1 MPAATERRMSNA
13 FGHNFSHVRI
23 FSDSAAAE
31 ATRAA
36 GAKAYAVDSDI
47 YFNDSFYNPGSEN
60 GDRLLAHE
68 LTHVVQ
74 AERFGTS
81 RGRPISES
89 GDPAE
94 REAKDA
100 AERVAAGQPALV
112 SRPPSAT
119 VSRSV
124 LDWAENE
131 ASSAAS
137 AAGGAA
143 GAAWSDAKS
152 DGAWLRNSMR
162 ANRGYVDKGKQ
173 LAGNGIDWL
182 ENKEQSLTS
191 SAVSEVKGIPV
202 LEQVAEAG
210 KFVNDEETE
219 LTGGVLRGAAG
230 MVGGLAD
237 LAADPY
243 DAARGVETM
252 AEHIPLL
259 PGMPNPLKTAHGL
272 LNVAMGDETWGQLGA
287 SANPLNSAKDDY
299 KFWGKVAGGVAGQY
313 SKQWKDGKYAD
324 VVGHAAFDIGSLL
337 FGAGEANAAGKVG
350 EAAEVTDAAKLG
362 DAADLAK
369 AGDAADLSKA
379 GDAAGLAQP
388 ANVSDA
394 ADLSKAGDAA
404 DVNKAGGGGQVS
416 EPPSGGGGDMPEPLD
431 NPAHNAADFE
441 KLKQSYSQQEIMG
454 AEPVG
459 SARKGGSD
467 SDIPDGMGGVLP
479 RKHVDAHHTAA
490 IFEQSRIAEDSRVF
504 PIQDGKTLTQMRSG
518 VNGRDGIVE
527 YIVDKK
533 GNLVH
538 QRFIKGGDVNGVYG
552 GRPDIRPNKGSYYPG
567 PDDPGMGASNASSN
581 GSDLG
586 QPAALRSA
594 DQRTLRPIDQE
605 ALRPVNQEALR
616 PVDQEALRPVDNSAS
631 NIPGNSSPVTPDQ
644 PAADLLDNPADGA
657 ADFERLKAQYREQ
670 EAADERHAQRL
681 AAFGK
686 IGKKGLKTVGKKA
699 LDVVSSPEFDDKD
712 QNSSH

>member
-1 MPAATERRMSNA
+1 MKSDRVRHAQPKAAEPAPFVTRTRSNGAPMPAATERRMSNA

-47 YFNDSFYNPGSEN
+47 YFNDSFYNPGSEI

-119 VSRSV
+119 VSRTV

-210 KFVNDEETE
+210 KFVNDQETE

-230 MVGGLAD
+230 IVGGLAD

-272 LNVAMGDETWGQLGA
+272 LNVAIGDETWGQLGA

-324 VVGHAAFDIGSLL
+324 VVGHAGFDIGSLL

-362 DAADLAK
+362 AATDLSQAAKVSDAADLT
-369 AGDAADLSKA
+369 KA

-467 SDIPDGMGGVLP
+467 SDIPDGMGG
-479 RKHVDAHHTAA
+479 
-490 IFEQSRIAEDSRVF
+490 
-504 PIQDGKTLTQMRSG
+504 
-518 VNGRDGIVE
+518 
-527 YIVDKK
+527 
-533 GNLVH
+533 
-538 QRFIKGGDVNGVYG
+538 
-552 GRPDIRPNKGSYYPG
+552 
-567 PDDPGMGASNASSN
+567 SNASAKAA
-581 GSDLG
+581 DVG
-586 QPAALRSA
+586 QPLALRSV
-594 DQRTLRPIDQE
+594 DQE
-605 ALRPVNQEALR
+605 PLRSVDQLALRSVDQPALR
-616 PVDQEALRPVDNSAS
+616 PVDQEALRPVDNSAA
-631 NIPGNSSPVTPDQ
+631 NVPDIPSPVTLDKPAGE
-644 PAADLLDNPADGA
+644 PLANPAHNAADY
-657 ADFERLKAQYREQ
+657 ERLKAQYREQ

-681 AAFGK
+681 AAFSK
-686 IGKKGLKTVGKKA
+686 IGKKGLKTAGKKA